1 MTKILLI
8 RHGES
13 SHNLGKIYTGQT
25 DAPLSELGERQAEA
39 VSRYVLE
46 HYDVD
51 VVCSSDLQRA
61 VNTVRPLADALG
73 LEVET
78 YRGLRELD
86 VGLWAGRSHKEL
98 MILFPENYQ
107 SFQADMA
114 HGRCDGGESYAELY
128 ARAVRSIREIAAKY
142 EGKTVAVASHGGAIR
157 CILAEWDGDGLED
170 VNKYSLM
177 PNTGISELI
186 CENGRFYYEK
196 IGISEHL
203 NETKK
208 PLNIV

>member
-1 MTKILLI
+1 L
-8 RHGES
+8 
-13 SHNLGKIYTGQT
+13 
-25 DAPLSELGERQAEA
+25 
-39 VSRYVLE
+39 
-46 HYDVD
+46 
-51 VVCSSDLQRA
+51 
-61 VNTVRPLADALG
+61 
-73 LEVET
+73 
-78 YRGLRELD
+78 
-86 VGLWAGRSHKEL
+86 
-98 MILFPENYQ
+98 
-107 SFQADMA
+107 
-114 HGRCDGGESYAELY
+114 LY
-128 ARAVRSIREIAAKY
+128 ARATRSIREIAAKY

>member
-25 DAPLSELGERQAEA
+25 DAPLSELGERQAQA

-128 ARAVRSIREIAAKY
+128 ARATRTIREIAAKY
-142 EGKTVAVASHGGAIR
+142 EDKTVAVASHGGAIR